1 RARLGHNNNFWYFD
15 IW

>member
-1 RARLGHNNNFWYFD
+1 CARLGHNNNFWYFD